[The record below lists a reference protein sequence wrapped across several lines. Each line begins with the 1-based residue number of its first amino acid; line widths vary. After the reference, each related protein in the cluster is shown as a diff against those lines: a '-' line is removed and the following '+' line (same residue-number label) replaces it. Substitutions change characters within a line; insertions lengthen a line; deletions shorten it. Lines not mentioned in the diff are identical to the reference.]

1 MAIAAMV
8 ALFSVWL
15 ILPELIRPS
24 LPAFPTNAAAARTAA
39 DHRTRSVVAASIA
52 QVRGDL
58 WTEAA
63 VSAAAPIGFGLALTG
78 SSAANGEIEDRSI
91 FERAV
96 RWSPADSRAWLAFAA
111 ANPGGG
117 AAEPSVTELLK
128 LSYLTG
134 PNEIDLVPMR
144 LAVVARGSA
153 LEDADVRQFAR
164 HDLENVLQHAR
175 RSAARDHGSVSPRFA
190 QRPAIHRGCAQRAR
204 SRVPQNVS
212 GCGAGLDAAAGEI
225 AVALR
230 EARRKRV
237 RPSGC
242 PHASAGPSAGAC
254 RSPRR
259 WH

>member
-39 DHRTRSVVAASIA
+39 DHRTRSIVAASIA

-96 RWSPADSRAWLAFAA
+96 RWSPADPRAWLAFAA
-111 ANPGGG
+111 ADPGGG

-144 LAVVARGSA
+144 LVVVARSNA

-164 HDLENVLQHAR
+164 QDLENVLQHAP
-175 RSAARDHGSVSPRFA
+175 DL
-190 QRPAIHRGCAQRAR
+190 RPAIVDAYRRGSPRGRQFIAAVL
-204 SRVPQNVS
+204 SE
-212 GCGAGLDAAAGEI
+212 LDPAFLKTFPAAAPVSTPQPG
-225 AVALR
+225 
-230 EARRKRV
+230 K
-237 RPSGC
+237 
-242 PHASAGPSAGAC
+242 
-254 RSPRR
+254 
-259 WH
+259 